1 MLSCWTIWT
10 DRSFVTTVRAH
21 LTWRDIEGQTNTKA
35 PSYSLNANLS
45 VTRWGSARLR
55 ACVWCADL
63 FELLRNANLGYA
75 TLAKCTAVRAIPQLY
90 SSALRSDVKAPACIT
105 HIGEI
110 TFERLV
116 GLQLLSTWHHVWM
129 YPNTHQ
135 RAKMA
140 FEVLG
145 NGLLQLQIHIQ
156 VIFISK
162 QPHDQANGAPFA
174 VPQQHLW
181 VSLLFFRSHR
191 TVLQPFSADCGR
203 NCQLSCVQVLV
214 YLSLCVNIYLPTEA
228 KSYVSRIYFTFKN
241 PLQTNLRGD
250 TLLSS
255 IVNLTSKMLSRDK
268 ITGYTSVDTSA
279 LKH

>member
-1 MLSCWTIWT
+1 MPTCQSP
-10 DRSFVTTVRAH
+10 VEA
-21 LTWRDIEGQTNTKA
+21 
-35 PSYSLNANLS
+35 
-45 VTRWGSARLR
+45 ARFCGR
-55 ACVWCADL
+55 VWCADL

-75 TLAKCTAVRAIPQLY
+75 TLAKCTAVCVIPQLY
-90 SSALRSDVKAPACIT
+90 SSALRTDVKAPACIT
-105 HIGEI
+105 HVGEI

-135 RAKMA
+135 HAKMA
-140 FEVLG
+140 SEVLG
-145 NGLLQLQIHIQ
+145 NGLQPQIHIQ

-162 QPHDQANGAPFA
+162 RPHDQTNGATFA

-191 TVLQPFSADCGR
+191 TVLQPFPADCGR

-228 KSYVSRIYFTFKN
+228 KSYVSIIYFTFKN
-241 PLQTNLRGD
+241 PLQTNLCGD

-268 ITGYTSVDTSA
+268 NTGYTSVDTSA